1 MTAHKAM
8 AEVTVAVEVIEVV
21 EVARKMVIATARRMA
36 VVEEA
41 AMAATARR
49 MAVTARSMAVK

>member
-1 MTAHKAM
+1 M
-8 AEVTVAVEVIEVV
+8 AEVAVAVEVIEVV